1 MTEKVQHKSVNKKDK
16 RGGTKRNFGMICF
29 AYICAFTSLQAVSS
43 LQSSINTD
51 KDVGLNSVAIAGAAS
66 LVTCLLFTTPLGYI
80 FGYKWAIV
88 GGQFGIMVYVAS
100 NMYPKQWLMYS
111 TAIICGSLRA
121 CMSMAQSSYV
131 TVLANDESEND
142 DAEIK
147 TRKYFGIFLAAYQ
160 SAQIWGNLISYLVL
174 RNTPKSTN
182 TNFTQ
187 CGADYLINEH
197 QMQNDNHRISQ
208 KTIYILYS
216 IFSGIIFV
224 SIVLTIIILVQRRDN
239 KKEDDSQGLLRES
252 LNHTLS
258 TLKTAI
264 NPNNLLLI
272 PLGFWSVSAQ
282 IFFMGAF
289 SSSFITCTIGVQYV
303 GLIMTIYGIAATIT
317 SIVVAYIV
325 KLKYSRPICF
335 LIAALL
341 SYTISIIMLV
351 WKPTVSQ
358 TYVLFIIPFLSSISD
373 ALTTPFITALYNSM
387 LPNKI
392 TEAYSLLTCAQ
403 NSGAVIVFLYISK
416 LRIRTQII
424 LELVY
429 VTLAMLSYIIIA
441 IKQRRT
447 STNDDDQQ
455 IFVLNKIVLGPSKH
469 VVLSDHC

>member
-1 MTEKVQHKSVNKKDK
+1 MTEKVQHKSANKKDK

-160 SAQIWGNLISYLVL
+160 SVVLFIAAQIWGNLISYLVL
-174 RNTPKSTN
+174 RNTPKTTN

-282 IFFMGAF
+282 IFFMGAL

-303 GLIMTIYGIAATIT
+303 
-317 SIVVAYIV
+317 
-325 KLKYSRPICF
+325 
-335 LIAALL
+335 
-341 SYTISIIMLV
+341 
-351 WKPTVSQ
+351 
-358 TYVLFIIPFLSSISD
+358 
-373 ALTTPFITALYNSM
+373 ALYNSM

-469 VVLSDHC
+469 VVSSDQC